1 MKGRALIDLPA
12 HKLAC
17 GEYGEISDD
26 IAAPLV
32 ADGAFDPKAAAQG
45 EPEAPAEAPKPARR
59 RKE

>member
-12 HKLAC
+12 HELKC
-17 GEYGEISDD
+17 GEFGEIPDD

-32 ADGAFDPKAAAQG
+32 ADGYFDAKAVSADAP
-45 EPEAPAEAPKPARR
+45 EPQKPPRK